1 MNMWQGISP
10 EAFGQYPDRV
20 DLLFAALRFHQD
32 MKSLSELRMA
42 LLTDPEALQSLIVT
56 ADRRKLLSA
65 LLATLQ
71 EKQLLESGLRSS
83 DPLLS
88 QLLSAQSSF
97 ATRRQ
102 VLKDGLIEI
111 VKSLNELNIVPMLLK
126 GSVSLW
132 KSTPTWRFQRD
143 IDLLVEPAQA
153 AVAQNALLSIGFA
166 PMAEQDKAP
175 HHLQP
180 VIRDDVPA
188 SIELHFATSNPRG
201 EKYLPTIEYVTNS
214 ELSKTEYGSV
224 FLPGAIEHMLH
235 IVVHNHFTHRN
246 ATYGVSSLKGL
257 YEFAWEVENASDQ
270 TVMQMYER
278 ARQAP
283 RLLAVVDFWL
293 AAVESDFGVK
303 LPAELNV
310 PTDAILR
317 WQTHR
322 ARLLHGELPNLV
334 TAYLEETDMIRA
346 RTSRMPDLLKAFWA
360 PMRDILTAPILV
372 GYRHQA
378 RKSAGID
385 ME

>member
-10 EAFGQYPDRV
+10 EAFGRYPDRL

-32 MKSLSELRMA
+32 MKSLSQLRLE
-42 LLTDPEALQSLIVT
+42 LLTDPEALQSLVVT
-56 ADRRKLLSA
+56 ADRRKLLSV
-65 LLATLQ
+65 LLTSLQ
-71 EKQLLESGLRSS
+71 EKQLLETSLGEGDR
-83 DPLLS
+83 LLN
-88 QLLSAQSSF
+88 QLLSEQSDF
-97 ATRRQ
+97 AARRR
-102 VLKDGLIEI
+102 VLRNGLIEI
-111 VKSLNELNIVPMLLK
+111 GKTLNKLDIVPMLLK

-132 KSTPTWRFQRD
+132 TSTPTWRFQRD
-143 IDLLVEPAQA
+143 IDILVEPARA
-153 AVAQNALLSIGFA
+153 SAAQNALLSIGFA
-166 PMAEQDKAP
+166 PMPEQDEAP

-180 VIRDDVPA
+180 VIRDDIPA

-201 EKYLPTIEYVTNS
+201 EKYLPTSEFVTNR
-214 ELSKTEYGSV
+214 ELSKTENGSV
-224 FLPGAIEHMLH
+224 FLPGAVEHMLH

-257 YEFAWEVENASDQ
+257 YEFAWEVENATDQ
-270 TVMQMYER
+270 KVLEMYER
-278 ARQAP
+278 ARQTP

-293 AAVESDFGVK
+293 AAIETDFGVK

-317 WQTHR
+317 WQTQR

-346 RTSRMPDLLKAFWA
+346 RTSEMPDLLKAFWA
-360 PMRDILTAPILV
+360 PMQDILTAPILI

-385 ME
+385 MG

>member
-1 MNMWQGISP
+1 MWQGISP